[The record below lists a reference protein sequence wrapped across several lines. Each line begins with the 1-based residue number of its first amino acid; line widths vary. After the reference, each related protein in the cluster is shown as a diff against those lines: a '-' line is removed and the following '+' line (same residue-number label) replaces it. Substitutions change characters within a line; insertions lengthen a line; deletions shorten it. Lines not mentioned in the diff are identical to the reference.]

1 MLNRSTRMICSCV
14 RLRISSNFCWF
25 TGAKNT
31 LLSDVALTGQDDSD
45 FTFSPPSILLKIDK
59 LFLFL
64 ARQIRPLF
72 PCGFGAL

>member
-31 LLSDVALTGQDDSD
+31 LLSDVALTGRDDSD
-45 FTFSPPSILLKIDK
+45 FIFSPPSIY
-59 LFLFL
+59 
-64 ARQIRPLF
+64 
-72 PCGFGAL
+72 